1 MIADVHF
8 LRPWWLLALLAAAAL
23 PFLLSRQTDVRAR
36 WRGMISP
43 DLLDHLVVSGGKRR
57 HLQPVH
63 LTAALIALGAVA
75 AAGPTWQRER
85 PPFVEDTAPLAIAID
100 LGATM
105 DAVDVTPSRLERAK
119 LKVQD
124 LLRARQGGRTAI
136 YAYAGSAHRVLP
148 PTDDAELVNTY
159 VASLATRLMPVPGK
173 DTAKALEAVEAGLA
187 REEAAGTILFLTDG
201 VEQPAFAAFSGYRG
215 RNELIVL
222 GIGTTAGGPVKQA
235 DGGYLTDASGARVFA
250 RLDVDGLEALGRQSR
265 AAVATSTADDADV
278 EWIVRRI
285 RTAFEQR
292 AEEGH
297 DRWRDMGWWLTF
309 PIAAL
314 GALWFRRGWSVRW
327 TGAVLFLVLSGLPRP
342 ADAAERRFADLWL
355 TPDQQGRFAFE
366 RGDYAAA
373 AAHFRDPAW
382 RGAALYRAGEFQ
394 AAVDAWALLDT
405 PESLFDQGNAL
416 MQLGKPEEAATA
428 YRQALKGRA
437 DWPEAKANLVI
448 AETLAARKKEDEQQQ
463 AQDPNE
469 KADQVQFDDKGK
481 QGKAGKVDAGEQT
494 AEMWMRNI
502 QVTPADLLAR
512 KFAIEARGGDK

>member
-1 MIADVHF
+1 MIA
-8 LRPWWLLALLAAAAL
+8 
-23 PFLLSRQTDVRAR
+23 
-36 WRGMISP
+36 P
-43 DLLDHLVVSGGKRR
+43 DLLDHLVVRGGARR

-100 LGATM
+100 LGETM

-124 LLRARQGGRTAI
+124 LLSARKGARTAV

-148 PTDDAELVNTY
+148 LTDDADLVNTY

-187 REEAAGTILFLTDG
+187 AEAAPGTILFLTDG
-201 VEQPAFAAFSGYRG
+201 VEPGAFAAFAGYSG
-215 RNELIVL
+215 RNQLIVL
-222 GIGTTAGGPVKQA
+222 GIGTAEGGPVKQA
-235 DGGYLTDASGARVFA
+235 DGGYLTDASGARIFA
-250 RLDVDGLEALGRQSR
+250 KLDVEALEALGRQSR
-265 AAVATSTADDADV
+265 AEVATATADDGDV
-278 EWIVRRI
+278 DWIVRRI
-285 RTAFEQR
+285 RTSFEQR

-297 DRWRDMGWWLTF
+297 ERWRDMGWWLTF

-327 TGAVLFLVLSGLPRP
+327 TGAVLFLVLAGLPRP

-355 TPDQQGRFAFE
+355 TPDQQGRLAFE
-366 RGDYAAA
+366 RGDYEAAA
-373 AAHFRDPAW
+373 EEFRDPAW
-382 RGAALYRAGEFQ
+382 RGVALYRAGKFQ
-394 AAVDAWALLDT
+394 EAVDAWALLDT

-416 MQLGKPEEAATA
+416 MHLGKPEEAAAA

-437 DWPEAKANLVI
+437 EWPEAKANLAI
-448 AETLAARKKEDEQQQ
+448 AETLAARKKEDEQQE

-512 KFAIEARGGDK
+512 KFAIEARGGAK